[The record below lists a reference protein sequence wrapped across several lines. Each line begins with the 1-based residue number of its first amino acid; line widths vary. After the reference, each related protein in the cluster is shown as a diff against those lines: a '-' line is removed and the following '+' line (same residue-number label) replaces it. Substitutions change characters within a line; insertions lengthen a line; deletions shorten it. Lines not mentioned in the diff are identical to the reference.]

1 MWASPRRAGPGWA
14 PRAEYQPRTQGPV
27 ALDSASVGRAACGS
41 RAGFPRTQ
49 KVLPVYINA
58 RMLSSED
65 RLVGQYAPLVRRLAL
80 QMVAKLP
87 ASVELD
93 DLLQAG
99 MMGLLDAV
107 RRYQQT
113 AAAQFETY
121 AITRI
126 RGAMLDELRS
136 QDWLPRSVR
145 SKTKSIEQAMHKLS
159 HRLLRP
165 ATEAEIAEEL
175 GMTLAEYR
183 ELLEEARGVQV
194 IHYEDLIRHGGDGG
208 PQQEPEQA
216 GDGAQASH
224 WVNPLNQL
232 VSQGLRKALISAIE
246 SLPERE
252 KLLLSLQFEQDLN
265 QKEIGAVMGITEGR
279 VSQLR
284 SQAVAR
290 IRAALARDDWHE
302 NPGEAELQA
311 LL

>member
-1 MWASPRRAGPGWA
+1 MS
-14 PRAEYQPRTQGPV
+14 
-27 ALDSASVGRAACGS
+27 
-41 RAGFPRTQ
+41 
-49 KVLPVYINA
+49 
-58 RMLSSED
+58 SSED
-65 RLVGQYAPLVRRLAL
+65 RIVGQYAPLVRRLAL
-80 QMVAKLP
+80 QLVAKLP

-93 DLLQAG
+93 DLMQAG

-113 AAAQFETY
+113 AEAQFETY
-121 AITRI
+121 AVTRI
-126 RGAMLDELRS
+126 RGSMLDELRS

-145 SKTKSIEQAMHKLS
+145 SKTKSIEQAIHQLN

-175 GMTLAEYR
+175 DMTLPMYQ

-194 IHYEDLIRHGGDGG
+194 IHYEDLARNSDDAAHPLDRAHS
-208 PQQEPEQA
+208 QNANNEQSRWA
-216 GDGAQASH
+216 
-224 WVNPLNQL
+224 NPLNQL
-232 VSQGLRKALISAIE
+232 VSQGLRTALITAIKG
-246 SLPERE
+246 LPERE
-252 KLLLSLQFEQDLN
+252 QLLLSLQFEQDLN

-290 IRAALARDDWHE
+290 IRATLAKENWQE
-302 NPGEAELQA
+302 NPGETEYQT

>member
-1 MWASPRRAGPGWA
+1 MP
-14 PRAEYQPRTQGPV
+14 
-27 ALDSASVGRAACGS
+27 
-41 RAGFPRTQ
+41 
-49 KVLPVYINA
+49 
-58 RMLSSED
+58 SSED
-65 RLVGQYAPLVRRLAL
+65 ILVGQHAPLVRRLAL
-80 QMVAKLP
+80 QLIAKLP

-93 DLLQAG
+93 DLMQAG

-113 AAAQFETY
+113 ADAQFETY

-145 SKTKSIEQAMHKLS
+145 SKTKNIEQAVHTLG
-159 HRLLRP
+159 HRLMRSP
-165 ATEAEIAEEL
+165 TEAEIAEEM
-175 GMTLAEYR
+175 GMILEEYQQ
-183 ELLEEARGVQV
+183 LLEEARGVQI
-194 IHYEDLIRHGGDGG
+194 IHYEDLARHNEDLQHAPEPSQEADGQ
-208 PQQEPEQA
+208 PA
-216 GDGAQASH
+216 H
-224 WVNPLNQL
+224 WANPLGQL
-232 VSQGLRKALISAIE
+232 VSKGLRAALVSAIK

-252 KLLLSLQFEQDLN
+252 QLLLSLQFEQDLN

-290 IRAALARDDWHE
+290 IRAALAHADWHE
-302 NPGEAELQA
+302 SPGEAEFQA